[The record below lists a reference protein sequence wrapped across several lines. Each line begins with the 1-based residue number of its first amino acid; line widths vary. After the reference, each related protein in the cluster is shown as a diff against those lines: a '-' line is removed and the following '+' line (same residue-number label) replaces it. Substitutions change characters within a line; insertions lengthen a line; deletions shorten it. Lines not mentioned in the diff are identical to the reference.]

1 MFALECFLEN
11 SFKTDFFLKRKTC
24 QVFSF
29 LLSSF
34 LLTNLFTYLDLI
46 HLICS
51 RHAIECD
58 SNCLINSP
66 LKLLT
71 LSSLLIII
79 GNHLPLLPHHL
90 PNGMWQCY
98 WIGNGKAS
106 DTLKDHYWLRATCV
120 PLSLSAIFAFRTWF
134 PTSHPE
140 LFQRHLH
147 ANDESCNQDWEA
159 TSRAR
164 RVKQFVMWEKVF
176 LSIKIRV
183 FRIRFDPCGQSSLS
197 FNDENNEKSEN
208 IFLPPTTLTTPLR
221 GQAIPKTL

>member
-1 MFALECFLEN
+1 M
-11 SFKTDFFLKRKTC
+11 
-24 QVFSF
+24 
-29 LLSSF
+29 
-34 LLTNLFTYLDLI
+34 
-46 HLICS
+46 
-51 RHAIECD
+51 ECD
-58 SNCLINSP
+58 SAIELEMV
-66 LKLLT
+66 KRLT
-71 LSSLLIII
+71 PSRIII
-79 GNHLPLLPHHL
+79 DFVQHV
-90 PNGMWQCY
+90 
-98 WIGNGKAS
+98 S
-106 DTLKDHYWLRATCV
+106 
-120 PLSLSAIFAFRTWF
+120 LSLSAIFAFRTWF

-221 GQAIPKTL
+221 GKRFPKRCNLISQNFSAAVDLSHEKSNSGEKQFAQ